1 MQLQTF
7 HGAFAGLVIDE
18 PRIELESSVNYD
30 AATSQLE
37 VPQLTLAT
45 SAVSVRADQ
54 VVWQTAANARHAGG
68 QIAVRA
74 DLGRLSRWLATPGSP
89 PSLQLAG
96 TVVGQADLAE
106 TGGMI
111 TAKMSAEAQNFVAS
125 IPAATP
131 DRVAGP
137 TTRPAASTQP
147 WQPVWSEARVAL
159 AGAANYRPSNDQ
171 LDLDRCEVTS
181 DVLRLARLQ
190 ARVTELSG
198 QRRIELTGDVD
209 YDLARITPLLWPYVG
224 PGVKLTG
231 RGTRSFALS
240 GPLAMPTNAL
250 PSSGVVSA
258 ALAGQAGVGFD
269 RAELYG
275 LTTSAGELRG
285 DLKQQVV
292 QFAPLSLS
300 VGQGRLMLAPR
311 IDLTS
316 QAVLLHPAQR
326 VAENVELT
334 PEICQA
340 WLKYVAPMLA
350 DATRADGKMS
360 IDLSRCSVPL
370 ADKAKCD
377 MAGTLLLHTAHVRPG
392 PVAEPLVAMAQQIQ
406 MLLQKNPLGT
416 SLGGTG
422 GTSSDVQLNIE
433 SQNIQFEVRNGRV
446 SHSPL

>member
-1 MQLQTF
+1 M
-7 HGAFAGLVIDE
+7 
-18 PRIELESSVNYD
+18 
-30 AATSQLE
+30 
-37 VPQLTLAT
+37 
-45 SAVSVRADQ
+45 
-54 VVWQTAANARHAGG
+54 
-68 QIAVRA
+68 
-74 DLGRLSRWLATPGSP
+74 
-89 PSLQLAG
+89 
-96 TVVGQADLAE
+96 
-106 TGGMI
+106 
-111 TAKMSAEAQNFVAS
+111 
-125 IPAATP
+125 
-131 DRVAGP
+131 
-137 TTRPAASTQP
+137 
-147 WQPVWSEARVAL
+147 
-159 AGAANYRPSNDQ
+159 
-171 LDLDRCEVTS
+171 
-181 DVLRLARLQ
+181 
-190 ARVTELSG
+190 TELSG

-292 QFAPLSLS
+292 QFAPLSLT

-416 SLGGTG
+416 SLGGTA
-422 GTSSDVQLNIE
+422 GTNSDVQLNIE

-446 SHSPL
+446 SHSPLKIVVGDVEIRTHGSVGFDQTLAILADIPIRQAWIDRNPSLKSLAGQTIQIPVGGTLSKPAIDRRGFDSLARQLGTAAATGALQRGLDGLLKPRK